1 MTERLKGVYVAFNE
15 DYREDDAEQI
25 LAAIRMFVVEREKTS
40 LLGFASGTEIR
51 RRRIRGVA
59 DVEPMVADSTDWIA
73 RVRVKAEL
81 TDKIWDALQM
91 RMK

>member
-1 MTERLKGVYVAFNE
+1 MTDRLKGVYVAFNE

-25 LAAIRMFVVEREKTS
+25 LAAIRM
-40 LLGFASGTEIR
+40 
-51 RRRIRGVA
+51 IRGVA
-59 DVEPMVADSTDWIA
+59 AVTPMVTDSTDWIA

-81 TDKIWDALQM
+81 TDKIWDALLERGLPADKM